1 MQSSYE
7 QICQALVWV
16 CIIDSGKA
24 TMPWKFKLSVTHI
37 AMWFPVCE
45 YSSSPKHKYW
55 SLQNRHFI
63 NFDLKMVF
71 LAQYLL
77 ILQF

>member
-1 MQSSYE
+1 MNKFVKLLYGY
-7 QICQALVWV
+7 A
-16 CIIDSGKA
+16 IIDSGKA

-63 NFDLKMVF
+63 NFGLKMVF